1 MPRDPRRD
9 PRKGDQLY
17 IHAGNARRIV
27 TGFEN
32 NVVEYR
38 VGKHPTVYSMTIT
51 DWRVRMF
58 GATLA
63 PYATIEAGVSP

>member
-27 TGFEN
+27 IDFDG
-32 NVVEYR
+32 VVVRYS
-38 VGKHPTVYSMTIT
+38 VGAHAYTMPIA
-51 DWRVRMF
+51 DWRVRMV
-58 GATLA
+58 GAILA
-63 PYATIEAGVSP
+63 TPRVEYPVSP

>member
-1 MPRDPRRD
+1 MRDPRRD

-27 TGFEN
+27 VNVEG
-32 NVVEYR
+32 NVVEYKI
-38 VGKHPTVYSMTIT
+38 GKHPHVYPMTLA
-51 DWRVRMF
+51 DWRVRMV

-63 PYATIEAGVSP
+63 PYATVETGVSP

>member
-27 TGFEN
+27 IDFDG
-32 NVVEYR
+32 VVVRYS
-38 VGKHPTVYSMTIT
+38 VGAHAYTMPIA
-51 DWRVRMF
+51 DWRVRMV

-63 PYATIEAGVSP
+63 TPRIEYPVSP